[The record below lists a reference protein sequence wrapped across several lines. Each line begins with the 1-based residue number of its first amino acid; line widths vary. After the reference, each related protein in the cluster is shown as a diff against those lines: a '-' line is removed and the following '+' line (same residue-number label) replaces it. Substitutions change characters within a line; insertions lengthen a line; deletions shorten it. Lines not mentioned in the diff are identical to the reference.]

1 MTAPD
6 AHETL
11 QELLAE
17 RAAVV
22 AGSVTVDGP
31 TLADLDVMIEDARSA
46 WIGAAV
52 TEIASLRAMLSG
64 AQYG

>member
-1 MTAPD
+1 MTAPN
-6 AHETL
+6 AHATL

-31 TLADLDVMIEDARSA
+31 TLADLDEMIDEARSA

-64 AQYG
+64 AQHG

>member
-6 AHETL
+6 AHATL

-31 TLADLDVMIEDARSA
+31 TLADLDEMIDEARDA
-46 WIGAAV
+46 WVGAAV
-52 TEIASLRAMLSG
+52 TEISSLRAMLSG
-64 AQYG
+64 PQHG

>member
-1 MTAPD
+1 MTASD
-6 AHETL
+6 AHDTL
-11 QELLAE
+11 QDLLAE

-31 TLADLDVMIEDARSA
+31 TLADLDEMIEDARTA
-46 WIGAAV
+46 WIGAAI
-52 TEIASLRAMLSG
+52 TEIATLRAMLSG

>member
-1 MTAPD
+1 MTASE
-6 AHETL
+6 AHDTL
-11 QELLAE
+11 QDLLAE

-31 TLADLDVMIEDARSA
+31 TLADLDEMIEDARTA
-46 WIGAAV
+46 WIGAAI
-52 TEIASLRAMLSG
+52 TEIATLRAMLSG